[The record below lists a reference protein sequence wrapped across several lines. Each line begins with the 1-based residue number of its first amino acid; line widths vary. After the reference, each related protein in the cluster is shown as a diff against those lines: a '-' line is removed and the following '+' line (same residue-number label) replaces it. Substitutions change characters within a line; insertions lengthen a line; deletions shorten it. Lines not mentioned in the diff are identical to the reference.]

1 MCGSP
6 GKHPHA
12 RMARH
17 GLKDATT
24 DVGVI
29 KTWFA
34 EHYWLNYGIVTD
46 TLPTIDIDPRN
57 GGDKA
62 WRELLGTTRPD
73 IHTWRVVTGGGGQHI
88 ICSTTATP
96 VVSGKLA
103 RGVDVKGVGGYIV
116 GVGSLHLNG
125 KRYRWFPQCSPKTFP
140 IRLSRRFRCRH
151 GFSTSSARNRNGT
164 AKHARQNITAN

>member
-1 MCGSP
+1 MAVTSFKGDEVACIKFERTAAAKSVCTCGDAMCSSP

-116 GVGSLHLNG
+116 GVGS
-125 KRYRWFPQCSPKTFP
+125 T
-140 IRLSRRFRCRH
+140 
-151 GFSTSSARNRNGT
+151 
-164 AKHARQNITAN
+164 